1 MGRTLSS
8 NGYQRPGELA
18 EEASTGSASA
28 LKSTLWLAPLRVLAL
43 LGLAAA
49 PVAAGEITATGG
61 GLGLGS
67 VVNGRPGGSCFAG
80 ACAIQGG
87 TSAGANLFH
96 RFSAFDTRGAITGVS
111 LEVGGHRN
119 VMVGVTHPLGSFID
133 KAITLSGPANLV
145 WLSPGGIRLSGA
157 GSFTNVQQLNLTTA
171 TSLRVGEGR
180 FDVHATTAA
189 DAASLAGTPVLG
201 LAGLST
207 DPSALGPLGLSA
219 QGDLAIEGGLLTVDG
234 GLLLDAQGGHV
245 LLGGARLQA
254 PGGQVTLQGQQVALQ
269 NSTVDVSDPAGS
281 GGRISLSGQ
290 QVSLAGS
297 SLLATGRTAGGD
309 VQVGADRLSSVTARS
324 TTADA
329 ASTVRAD
336 ATGTGPGGRILVL
349 AKERAEVAGAISAR
363 GGPQG
368 GDGGFVETSAGSLAL
383 STSPDLSA
391 PRGRGGTWLIDPRDI
406 EIVATGLGG
415 GPFPG
420 GIPGGG
426 SASLID
432 VSLINTALNNGQ
444 TVSVDTTDSVA
455 TQSGTISLLAPVQKT
470 IGSNATLELKAD
482 GLIRIDIPGADP
494 VAFSNTSA
502 TGRLDV
508 DLWYQKTADAST
520 PAGSISWTK
529 GAVDINTGTLRA
541 LQGASRID
549 GNIKLTGAVSPFK
562 LLSGT
567 VRTGEFA
574 WSDTKNGDLVT
585 SLGEIQLSSFANPK
599 PAILDVSRSYIQG
612 PGRLVTAFTTA
623 QLKIGPSAQV
633 SLIDGGIFRDVTPI
647 KSTLIRVADGA
658 TLALNQAS
666 VVGPNLAVEAG
677 ARLQLTGS
685 NQLADLA
692 SAGSILI
699 APNSTLNLKT
709 ATISPG
715 TSIVLQGNGSA
726 TLRIDSATF
735 RNDGTVQGSGEI
747 VVGSGQ
753 GSFTNGGSLLP
764 GAPAAL
770 LDPIGSLVI
779 RAASFRLADNS
790 QLLFDLSTADQLS
803 IFGDTVL
810 GGGLQVVSPPIVGVT
825 TAFDLIRAKTI
836 TGAFLPAQIFL
847 PVGFTLQNVVTTN
860 DPLLPATFG
869 GTLAATLPPPP
880 GPPVS
885 PIPPRPPIPPGPPI
899 ASPPQTVIPPGPPI
913 ASPPQT
919 VTPPQDPSPSPLPSP
934 SLLVPDL
941 GYRIFPSTQTSPLGS
956 TLIAS
961 RIGVGS
967 DALAV
972 NLSEADFSLAGRAVA
987 TTGPLTTTTSAL
999 SPALVAAALSDG
1011 DQQRTEDVKKSL
1023 GDVGLGADSNGTLRL
1038 EELQRLLSKASQK
1051 GDKDD
1056 ERFNPAVLMISFT
1069 EQKQVAGQETSVAGQ
1084 EPKAPAGTDQK
1095 PTNSFLDLILLSRK
1109 GEPVGKRVEL
1119 SRERFGDQLRAL
1131 YRQLARLEPLQ
1142 VENPDSPSR
1151 QIHRALI
1158 APVAEELKAKG
1169 ITTLVIV
1176 ADRGLQGLPF
1186 AALHDGASFFG
1197 DQFGFSITPS
1207 LNLTSFGPPRLTRG
1221 RVLAAGASEFEG
1233 LSPLPLVPEE
1243 LAGIPD
1249 GVGIDRFLNKTF
1261 TPEVLLSQAAD
1272 PRYERLHVAT
1282 HAEFMPGGPSQAR
1295 IFTGTGAVSLQE
1307 FSRLRQQRSG
1317 SPLELFVLSAC
1328 RTALGDSDSELGF
1341 AGLALQAGSRS
1352 AIGTLWYVDDVATS
1366 AYFLQLYRY
1375 LDQGVQKADALRA
1388 TRQAMATGKV
1398 RLQGDKVIGSDG
1410 VPLLTDLTPTQ
1421 QRRVA
1426 SGMAHPYFWA
1436 GVQLIGTPW

>member
-1 MGRTLSS
+1 ML
-8 NGYQRPGELA
+8 
-18 EEASTGSASA
+18 
-28 LKSTLWLAPLRVLAL
+28 VL
-43 LGLAAA
+43 LGLAAS

-87 TSAGANLFH
+87 TSAGTNLFH

-111 LEVGGHRN
+111 LDAGGHRN

-157 GSFTNVQQLNLTTA
+157 GTFTNVQQLNLTTA

-180 FDVHATTAA
+180 FDVHGTTAA
-189 DAASLAGTPVLG
+189 AAASLAGTPVLG

-207 DPSALGPLGLSA
+207 DPSALGQLGLSA

-269 NSTVDVSDPAGS
+269 NSTVDVSSPVGT

-297 SLLATGRTAGGD
+297 TLLATGRTAGGD
-309 VQVGADRLSSVTARS
+309 VQVGADRPSGVTALS
-324 TTADA
+324 TTVDA

-336 ATGTGPGGRILVL
+336 ATRTGPGGRIQIL
-349 AKERAEVAGAISAR
+349 ARDRAEVAGAISAR

-368 GDGGFVETSAGSLAL
+368 GDGGFVETSAGWLAL
-383 STSPDLSA
+383 ATSPDLSA

-406 EIVATGLGG
+406 EIVNGIG
-415 GPFPG
+415 GPPPG
-420 GIPGGG
+420 GSPGVPG
-426 SASLID
+426 SPSLID
-432 VSLINTALNNGQ
+432 VSLINTALNNGT
-444 TVSVDTTDSVA
+444 TVFVDTTDPAA
-455 TQSGTISLLAPVQKT
+455 TQPGNISLLAPVQKT
-470 IGSNATLELKAD
+470 SGANATLELKAD
-482 GLIRIDIPGADP
+482 GTILIDVPGVDP
-494 VAFSNTSA
+494 VAFLNTSA
-502 TGRLDV
+502 QGRLDV
-508 DLWYQKTADAST
+508 NLWYQKTADPST
-520 PAGSISWTK
+520 PAGSISWQK
-529 GAVDINTGTLRA
+529 GAVDINTGILQVF
-541 LQGASRID
+541 QGASRID
-549 GNIKLTGAVSPFK
+549 GNIEITGNDAPFK
-562 LLSGT
+562 LLSGI
-567 VRTGEFA
+567 VRTGEFT
-574 WSDTKNGDLVT
+574 WSPT
-585 SLGEIQLSSFANPK
+585 SFGAVQLSRANSSQ
-599 PAILDVSRSYIQG
+599 PATLEVSRRYFQG
-612 PGRLVTAFTTA
+612 PGRAVTALSRG
-623 QLKIGPSAQV
+623 QLKIGPSAQASV
-633 SLIDGGIFRDVTPI
+633 IDSGTFTDSTPSKNSLISV
-647 KSTLIRVADGA
+647 SSGA
-658 TLALNQAS
+658 TLSLRQAAVLGTNLGIENLGQLELSGLNQISALN
-666 VVGPNLAVEAG
+666 N
-677 ARLQLTGS
+677 
-685 NQLADLA
+685 
-692 SAGSILI
+692 AGSILI
-699 APNSTLNLKT
+699 PANTTLDLQT

-715 TSIVLQGNGSA
+715 ASVTLQGSGTA
-726 TLRIDSATF
+726 RLRIDGASLQ
-735 RNDGTVQGSGEI
+735 NQGTIQGSGEI
-747 VVGSGQ
+747 DVGSGV
-753 GSFTNGGSLLP
+753 GVFTNGNSLLP
-764 GAPAAL
+764 GAPAAVI
-770 LDPIGSLVI
+770 DPTGSLRI
-779 RAASFRLADNS
+779 RASSLRLEANS

-803 IFGDTVL
+803 VFGDTVL
-810 GGGLQVVSPPIVGVT
+810 GGRLDVVSPPIVGVIT
-825 TAFDLIRAKTI
+825 SFDLIRAGSI
-836 TGAFLPAQIFL
+836 TGAFASGDISLPT
-847 PVGFTLQNVVTTN
+847 GFVLQGVVTTGV
-860 DPLLPATFG
+860 PPLPAVFG
-869 GTLAATLPPPP
+869 GTLAATLPPPQAP
-880 GPPVS
+880 LDPPLT
-885 PIPPRPPIPPGPPI
+885 PIPPLTPVPPFTSPAAPTPI
-899 ASPPQTVIPPGPPI
+899 PPQTVAAPQEPTPP
-913 ASPPQT
+913 SPP
-919 VTPPQDPSPSPLPSP
+919 SPELQ
-934 SLLVPDL
+934 LPDL
-941 GYRIFPSTQTSPLGS
+941 GYRIFPSTQTTPLGS
-956 TLIAS
+956 TLSIS
-961 RIGVGS
+961 RRGVGS
-967 DALAV
+967 EALAV
-972 NLSEADFSLAGRAVA
+972 NLSEADFSLAGGA
-987 TTGPLTTTTSAL
+987 TTTPGSLSITTSTL
-999 SPALVAAALSDG
+999 SSDKVTAAISDG
-1011 DQQRTEDVKKSL
+1011 DQRRTEDVKRSL
-1023 GDVGLGADSNGTLRL
+1023 GDVGPAADADGTLRL

-1069 EQKQVAGQETSVAGQ
+1069 EQKQLAGQETSVAGQ

-1095 PTNSFLDLILLSRK
+1095 PSNSFLDLILLSRK

-1119 SRERFGDQLRAL
+1119 SRERFGEQLRAL

-1169 ITTLVIV
+1169 ITTLVMV

-1186 AALHDGASFFG
+1186 AALHDGTSFFG

-1295 IFTGTGAVSLQE
+1295 IFTGTGSVSLQE
-1307 FSRLRQQRSG
+1307 FARLRQQRSG

-1410 VPLLTDLTPTQ
+1410 VPLLTDLTPSQ
-1421 QRRVA
+1421 RRRVA

>member
-1 MGRTLSS
+1 M
-8 NGYQRPGELA
+8 
-18 EEASTGSASA
+18 
-28 LKSTLWLAPLRVLAL
+28 
-43 LGLAAA
+43 GLATT

-61 GLGLGS
+61 PLGLGS
-67 VVNGRPGGSCFAG
+67 VVNGLPGGSCFGG

-96 RFSAFDTRGAITGVS
+96 RFSAFDTRGGITGVS
-111 LEVGGHRN
+111 LDVAGHRN

-157 GSFTNVQQLNLTTA
+157 GTFTNAQQLNLTTA
-171 TSLRVGEGR
+171 TGLRVGEGR
-180 FDVHATTAA
+180 FDVHRTTAA
-189 DAASLAGTPVLG
+189 AAASLAGAPVLS
-201 LAGLST
+201 LSGLST
-207 DPSALGPLGLSA
+207 DPATLSQLGLSA

-245 LLGGARLQA
+245 LLGGSRLQA
-254 PGGQVTLQGQQVALQ
+254 PGGQVALQGQQVSLQ
-269 NSTVDVSDPAGS
+269 DTSVDVSSPVGAGGS
-281 GGRISLSGQ
+281 ISLTGQ
-290 QVSLAGS
+290 QVSLVGS
-297 SLLATGRTAGGD
+297 SLLATGGTAGG
-309 VQVGADRLSSVTARS
+309 VVRVGADPLGAVTALNTTVDTTS
-324 TTADA
+324 TL
-329 ASTVRAD
+329 RAD
-336 ATGTGPGGRILVL
+336 ATSTGPGGRILVL
-349 AKERAEVAGAISAR
+349 GKERAEVAGAISAR

-368 GDGGFVETSAGSLAL
+368 GDGGFVETSAGWLAL
-383 STSPDLSA
+383 ATAPDLSA

-406 EIVATGLGG
+406 EIVAFGG
-415 GPFPG
+415 GLPPG
-420 GIPGGG
+420 GSPGVPPG
-426 SASLID
+426 SPSLID
-432 VSLINTALNNGQ
+432 VAFINAALNTGT
-444 TVSVDTTDSVA
+444 TVFVDTTNPAAS
-455 TQSGTISLLAPVQKT
+455 QPGNISLLAPVQKT
-470 IGSNATLELKAD
+470 SGSDATLELKAD
-482 GLIRIDIPGADP
+482 GLIRINMAGANP
-494 VAFSNTSA
+494 VAFSNSSA

-508 DLWYQKTADAST
+508 NIWYQKTSDASA
-520 PAGSISWTK
+520 PAGAISWEK
-529 GAVDINTGTLRA
+529 GDVDIKTGTLRA
-541 LQGASRID
+541 LQGAARID
-549 GNIKLTGAVSPFK
+549 GNIELTGLVEPFK

-574 WSDTKNGDLVT
+574 WS
-585 SLGEIQLSSFANPK
+585 SASRGEVQLSFFANPN
-599 PAILDVSRSYIQG
+599 PATLDVSRRYTQG
-612 PGRLVTAFTTA
+612 PDRIVTAFSTA
-623 QLKIGPSAQV
+623 LLQIGPSAQV
-633 SLIDGGIFRDVTPI
+633 SSIDGGTFRDVT
-647 KSTLIRVADGA
+647 STKTTFLKVSDGA

-666 VVGPNLAVEAG
+666 ISGPNLDLESG
-677 ARLQLTGS
+677 AQLQLSGS
-685 NQLADLA
+685 NQLANLA

-699 APNSTLNLKT
+699 APNSTLNLQT

-726 TLRIDSATF
+726 TLRVDSATF

-747 VVGSGQ
+747 VVGPNGT
-753 GSFTNGGSLLP
+753 GSFSNGGSPLP
-764 GAPAAL
+764 GAPVAL

-779 RAASFRLADNS
+779 RAASFQLADNS

-810 GGGLQVVSPPIVGVT
+810 GGGLEAASPPIVGVAT
-825 TAFDLIRAKTI
+825 PFDLIRAQAI
-836 TGAFLPAQIFL
+836 SGAFIPNQIFL
-847 PVGFTLQNVVTTN
+847 PVGFELQGVAMTG
-860 DPLLPATFG
+860 DPLLPVAVG
-869 GTLAATLPPPP
+869 GSLAANAPPPP
-880 GPPVS
+880 APPD
-885 PIPPRPPIPPGPPI
+885 PPFTPSRPPT
-899 ASPPQTVIPPGPPI
+899 A
-913 ASPPQT
+913 APPQT
-919 VTPPQDPSPSPLPSP
+919 VTVPQEPSPSPVPSPAPTP

-941 GYRIFPSTQTSPLGS
+941 GYQIFAGTETSPFGS
-956 TLIAS
+956 NLSGS
-961 RIGVGS
+961 RQGVGTE
-967 DALAV
+967 ALAV
-972 NLSEADFSLAGRAVA
+972 NLSEADFSLADGPHTAPA
-987 TTGPLTTTTSAL
+987 PLTITTAAL
-999 SPALVAAALSDG
+999 SPDLVAAALSDG
-1011 DQQRTEDVKKSL
+1011 DQQRTEDVRRTL
-1023 GDVGLGADSNGTLRL
+1023 GDVGTAADSNGTLRL

-1051 GDKDD
+1051 GDQDD
-1056 ERFNPAVLMISFT
+1056 ERFNPAVLMVSFT
-1069 EQKQVAGQETSVAGQ
+1069 EQKEAAGQEQKPPAAQ
-1084 EPKAPAGTDQK
+1084 DQKAQAGTEKK

-1109 GEPVGKRVEL
+1109 GEPFGQRVEL
-1119 SRERFGDQLRAL
+1119 SRERFGQQLRAL
-1131 YRQLARLEPLQ
+1131 YRQLARLEPLE
-1142 VENPDSPSR
+1142 VENPESPTR

-1158 APVAEELKAKG
+1158 APLAEELKAKG

-1186 AALHDGASFFG
+1186 AALHDGTSFFG

-1207 LNLTSFGPPRLTRG
+1207 LNLTSFGPPRLARG

-1249 GVGIDRFLNKTF
+1249 GVGIDRFLNKNF

-1295 IFTGTGAVSLQE
+1295 IFTGTGSVSLQE
-1307 FSRLRQQRSG
+1307 FSRLRQQRSS

-1398 RLQGDKVIGSDG
+1398 RLEGDKVIGSDG
-1410 VPLLTDLTPTQ
+1410 VPLLTELTPSQ
-1421 QRRVA
+1421 RRRVA

-1436 GVQLIGTPW
+1436 GVQLVGTPW

>member
-1 MGRTLSS
+1 MSS
-8 NGYQRPGELA
+8 NSYQFPGELA
-18 EEASTGSASA
+18 VKASTDSAPV
-28 LKSTLWLAPLRVLAL
+28 LKSTLWLASLRVLVL
-43 LGLAAA
+43 LGLTGS

-61 GLGLGS
+61 ALGLGS
-67 VVNGRPGGSCFAG
+67 VVNGRAGGSCFGG

-111 LEVGGHRN
+111 LDVGAHRN

-157 GSFTNVQQLNLTTA
+157 GTFSNVQQLNLTTA

-180 FDVHATTAA
+180 FDVHGTTATA
-189 DAASLAGTPVLG
+189 AASLAGTPVLG

-207 DPSALGPLGLSA
+207 DPSALGQLGLTA

-245 LLGGARLQA
+245 LMGGARLQA
-254 PGGQVTLQGQQVALQ
+254 PGGQVVLQGQQVALQ
-269 NSTVDVSDPAGS
+269 NSTVDVSNPAGT
-281 GGRISLSGQ
+281 GGSLSLSGQ
-290 QVSLAGS
+290 HVSLAGS
-297 SLLATGRTAGGD
+297 TLLATGRTAGG
-309 VQVGADRLSSVTARS
+309 VLQVGVDPLGAVTAS
-324 TTADA
+324 TTTVDA
-329 ASTVRAD
+329 ASTLRAD
-336 ATGTGPGGRILVL
+336 AIRTGPGGRVLILG
-349 AKERAEVAGAISAR
+349 KERAEVAGAISAR

-368 GDGGFVETSAGSLAL
+368 GDGGVVETSAGWLSL
-383 STSPDLSA
+383 STTPDLSA
-391 PRGRGGTWLIDPRDI
+391 PMGRGGTWLIDPRDI
-406 EIVATGLGG
+406 EIVAPGV
-415 GPFPG
+415 PPG
-420 GIPGGG
+420 GLPG
-426 SASLID
+426 SPSLID
-432 VSLINTALNNGQ
+432 VSLINTALNNGT
-444 TVSVDTTDSVA
+444 TVFVDTTDAIAS
-455 TQSGTISLLAPVQKT
+455 QSGNISLLAPVEKT
-470 IGSNATLELKAD
+470 SGANATLELKAD

-494 VAFSNTSA
+494 VAFSNSSA
-502 TGRLDV
+502 AGRLDV
-508 DLWYQKTADAST
+508 NLWYQKTAAAST
-520 PAGSISWTK
+520 PAGAISWEK

-541 LQGASRID
+541 FQGVSRID
-549 GNIKLTGAVSPFK
+549 GNIEITGLSEPFK

-567 VRTGEFA
+567 VRTGEFG
-574 WSDTKNGDLVT
+574 WSPA
-585 SLGEIQLSSFANPK
+585 SLGEIQLSFFANPK
-599 PAILDVSRSYIQG
+599 PAILDVSRRYVQG
-612 PGRLVTAFTTA
+612 PGRTVTAFA
-623 QLKIGPSAQV
+623 RALLQIGPSALV
-633 SLIDGGIFRDVTPI
+633 SSIDGGTIRDTTAI
-647 KSTLIRVADGA
+647 KTTFLKVSDGA

-666 VVGPNLAVEAG
+666 ITGPSLAVESG
-677 ARLQLTGS
+677 AQLQLSGS
-685 NQLADLA
+685 NQLADLD

-699 APNSTLNLKT
+699 APNSTLNLQR
-709 ATISPG
+709 ATIAAG
-715 TSIVLQGNGSA
+715 TSIVMQGNGSA
-726 TLRIDSATF
+726 RLLVDSAMF

-747 VVGSGQ
+747 VVGSGL
-753 GSFTNGGSLLP
+753 GTFANGGSLLP
-764 GAPAAL
+764 GAPVAL
-770 LDPIGSLVI
+770 LDPIGSLAI
-779 RAASFRLADNS
+779 RAASFQLADNS

-803 IFGDTVL
+803 VFGDTVL
-810 GGGLQVVSPPIVGVT
+810 GGGLDVVSPPNVGVIT
-825 TAFDLIRAKTI
+825 PFDLIRARSI
-836 TGAFLPAQIFL
+836 SGAFAPAQIVLPIGFNLQGVVMTGDPQL
-847 PVGFTLQNVVTTN
+847 PVAL
-860 DPLLPATFG
+860 G
-869 GTLAATLPPPP
+869 GTLAANLPPPLAP
-880 GPPVS
+880 IDPPLTPNPPVT
-885 PIPPRPPIPPGPPI
+885 PL
-899 ASPPQTVIPPGPPI
+899 
-913 ASPPQT
+913 PPQT
-919 VTPPQDPSPSPLPSP
+919 VTAPQEPTLSSPPSPALQ
-934 SLLVPDL
+934 LPDL
-941 GYRIFPSTQTSPLGS
+941 GYRIFPSTQTTPFGS
-956 TLIAS
+956 TLSSS
-961 RIGVGS
+961 RRGVGS
-967 DALAV
+967 EALAV
-972 NLSEADFSLAGRAVA
+972 NLSEADFSLAGDAS
-987 TTGPLTTTTSAL
+987 TTPGPLSISTSSL
-999 SPALVAAALSDG
+999 SADKVTAAISDG
-1011 DQQRTEDVKKSL
+1011 DQQRTEDVKRTL
-1023 GDVGLGADSNGTLRL
+1023 GDVGPAVDSDGTLRL

-1069 EQKQVAGQETSVAGQ
+1069 EQKQAAGQLTSAAGQES
-1084 EPKAPAGTDQK
+1084 KAPADTGKK

-1158 APVAEELKAKG
+1158 APVAEALKAQG

-1233 LSPLPLVPEE
+1233 LSPLPLVPDE

-1249 GVGIDRFLNKTF
+1249 GVGIDRFLNKNF

-1295 IFTGTGAVSLQE
+1295 IFTGTGSVSLQE
-1307 FSRLRQQRSG
+1307 FARLRQQRSG

-1328 RTALGDSDSELGF
+1328 RTALGDSNSELGF

-1410 VPLLTDLTPTQ
+1410 VPLLTELTPSQ
-1421 QRRVA
+1421 RRRVA